1 MQQHNLLTYQ
11 HYLLEE
17 LYFHC
22 EWQLSWQEDWHCIE
36 LVLQF
41 EFENNNTDIQLNLDQ
56 ADETVLY
63 ECKVLFVDP
72 QAAHFYTPNVIQ
84 RFVVD
89 KTKGIPTGEVTAI
102 FKYLKQKTSQAQAEW
117 YDFIHD
123 DSIEHFG
130 ISWHEQDYQIIKERL
145 VQTNQYN
152 QQALFLPIV
161 D

>member
-1 MQQHNLLTYQ
+1 MQQHNLLTYL

-22 EWQLSWQEDWHCIE
+22 EWQLRWQEDWHSIE

-41 EFENNNTDIQLNLDQ
+41 EFENNPADLNLDLEQ
-56 ADETVLY
+56 VDESILY

-72 QAAHFYTPNVIQ
+72 QAANFYTPNVI
-84 RFVVD
+84 RRVPVD
-89 KTKGIPTGEVTAI
+89 DTKGITMGEVTAI
-102 FKYLKQKTSQAQAEW
+102 LKYLKQKTSQAPAVW

-123 DSIEHFG
+123 DT
-130 ISWHEQDYQIIKERL
+130 ISTFEIKWQDSEYQIIKERL

-152 QQALFLPIV
+152 QHPLFLPIV

>member
-22 EWQLSWQEDWHCIE
+22 EWQLRWQEDWHCIE

-41 EFENNNTDIQLNLDQ
+41 EFVNNNTDIQLDIDQ
-56 ADETVLY
+56 VDETVFY

-72 QAAHFYTPNVIQ
+72 QATHFYTPNVI
-84 RFVVD
+84 RRIVVD
-89 KTKGIPTGEVTAI
+89 QTKGIPTGEVTAI
-102 FKYLKQKTSQAQAEW
+102 FKYLKQITSQAQAEW

-123 DSIEHFG
+123 DSIDNFE
-130 ISWHEQDYQIIKERL
+130 ITWEENDYQIIKERL